1 MKPETSNVQASDLS
15 ISAGSRLSSYRIG
28 KAVDLSELEQLESEV
43 QNSGDVATDLVSS
56 GSTKFISCENM
67 ENVGAAHELPGVPG
81 SKIRDEFRGDD
92 ELLKRCIVSLISL
105 NDSGS
110 LAPHGIGGHAR
121 SLLSAAYHRL

>member
-1 MKPETSNVQASDLS
+1 MQPSYYANDEVPYPFTGQLMECGNCGALKEMPHETFNQ
-15 ISAGSRLSSYRIG
+15 
-28 KAVDLSELEQLESEV
+28 
-43 QNSGDVATDLVSS
+43 
-56 GSTKFISCENM
+56 NM
-67 ENVGAAHELPGVPG
+67 ENVGAAHELPGVTG

-121 SLLSAAYHRL
+121 SLLSAAYHSL